1 VSSWERPTLPTRQA
15 DMEVRRVALVTGGTR
30 GLGRAVSDRL
40 VSDGVTVAAAFHHD
54 HDAAEAWRGSLGSDA
69 EVSLHSGDLGDVD
82 VCQRLVSEVVDAHG
96 RLDYLINNAGGM
108 AERRLADIEPEM
120 WELSLRRNLSSA
132 FFLAQ
137 AAVPAMT
144 AQRFGRI
151 VNIGSVSA
159 AMGNPFQI
167 DYASAKAGMVGLTR
181 SLARA
186 VVRRGVTVNCVIP
199 GGFETSILD
208 AMTLTDRSVIEKNVP
223 IGRFGR
229 PEELAHVVVSLLH
242 EDAAY
247 VTGSVIVVDGGM
259 SMGT

>member
-1 VSSWERPTLPTRQA
+1 MSA
-15 DMEVRRVALVTGGTR
+15 ARVALITGGTR
-30 GLGRAVSDRL
+30 GLGQAVSNRL
-40 VSDGVTVAAAFHHD
+40 VSDGVTIAASFRED
-54 HDAAEAWRGSLGSDA
+54 HVAAEAWYNSLERRA
-69 EVSLHSGDLGDVD
+69 NVSLHAGDLGEPD
-82 VCQRLVSEVVDAHG
+82 VCRRLVAEIVDRYG
-96 RLDYLINNAGGM
+96 RLDYLVNNAGIM
-108 AERRLADIEPEM
+108 SERKLADIDPTT
-120 WELSLRRNLSSA
+120 WDLSLGRNLSSA
-132 FFLAQ
+132 FYLAQ
-137 AAVPAMT
+137 AAVPTMA

-159 AMGNPFQI
+159 AMGSPFQI

-186 VVRRGVTVNCVIP
+186 VARKGITVNCVIP
-199 GGFETSILD
+199 GGFETSILEE
-208 AMTLTDRSVIEKNVP
+208 MKLTNRSVIEKSIP

-242 EDAAY
+242 DDAAY